1 MKHIDTEANVAQD
14 APIVVQGARVH
25 NLRNVSVTIP
35 RNRMTVI
42 TGVSGSGKSSLAFDT
57 LFAEGQRRYLESLPA
72 YVRQFLDQM
81 DKPDVD
87 SVTGLS
93 PAISIEQHVS
103 TPGPRSILATATEL
117 HDHLRLLFAHV
128 GTAHCH
134 LCGKPV
140 SATSAEKIVE
150 ALLALPD
157 GSRLTVLAP
166 VMRKNASSSYASC
179 LADTAKA
186 GFVRVRVDG
195 ELFPI
200 EDADAKAKGV
210 KTLDAVVDRL
220 ILKPDIRRRVTDS
233 VELALTHGNG
243 SLSVFCSLPD
253 GSEMEYLYNE
263 RNACPDCDIAFD
275 VFKPGHF
282 SFNSHIGACPVCEG
296 LGKEAYFEEALIVP
310 DDTLSLAEGAIR
322 PWRRGPKRL
331 IAAFNMMLRSV
342 ASWQDIDMDTP
353 WRELPERVRMI
364 ILNGSDGEEFP
375 ITRKIRGNVRRSKQV
390 YEGVVPNLKR
400 RLRESESESMKTTL
414 RSFLSRRRCHA
425 CGGQRMRPEILA
437 CRIPHPASPG
447 VNIAEVL
454 SMTVSALRSWIET
467 LPLNGN
473 EARIAGNVVNG
484 LKERLDFL
492 VNVGLGYL
500 TADRQSSTLS
510 GGELQRIRLASQI
523 GAGLSGVMYVLDE
536 PTIGLHPHDNET
548 LIAMLRKL
556 QSRGNTLI
564 VVEHDETMIRAA
576 DTVIDMGPG
585 AGRHGGRVTFAG
597 NVPAL
602 LTCTAS
608 LTARFLTGEEKPCIP
623 TRMQPDG
630 RWLTVRGA
638 TLHNLNEVTA
648 KFPVGCLTVVTGVS
662 GSGKSTLVDDVFR
675 ANVSRYLARPA
686 RSRRGF
692 VFEHCTAIEGLD
704 LIDKLIIIDKTPIGR
719 SSRSNPLTYT
729 GAFDTIRQL
738 FAATP
743 AAKARGYTA
752 SRFSFN
758 VKGGRC
764 EVCKGDGR
772 IHLEMSFLPDVSVT
786 CEQCGGRRYNKETL
800 EVHYAGRSIADVLA
814 MTVSEAVEAFENVPA
829 LFRRL
834 KTLSDVGLDYLQL
847 GQRAS
852 TLSGGEAQRLRL
864 STELQRPPEKHTVYV
879 LDEPTTGL
887 HFADVRRLLTIL
899 ERFRDAG
906 HTVIVIEH
914 NPDVMRA
921 ADWIIDMGPG
931 GGDAGGTV
939 VVAGSPETVRACPES
954 MTARYLGR
962 R

>member
-1 MKHIDTEANVAQD
+1 MKRINEKSEMTQYS
-14 APIVVQGARVH
+14 PIVVQGARVH
-25 NLRNVSVTIP
+25 NLQNISVTIP
-35 RNRMTVI
+35 KNRLTVI

-93 PAISIEQHVS
+93 PAISIEQHAS
-103 TPGPRSILATATEL
+103 TPGPRSMLATATEL
-117 HDHLRLLFAHV
+117 HDYLRLLFAHI
-128 GTAHCH
+128 GMAHCH

-150 ALLALPD
+150 VLLTLPE
-157 GSRLTVLAP
+157 GSRLTVFAP
-166 VMRKNASSSYASC
+166 VMRKNASSTYASC
-179 LADTAKA
+179 LAEVAKA

-195 ELFPI
+195 ELLSI
-200 EDADAKAKGV
+200 EDVDPKAKAV
-210 KTLDAVVDRL
+210 KTLDVVVDRL

-233 VELALTHGNG
+233 VELALTHGKG
-243 SLSVFCSLPD
+243 SISVFCLLPD
-253 GSEMEYLYNE
+253 GSEMENLYNE
-263 RNACPDCDIAFD
+263 RNACPDCDVTFD
-275 VFKPGHF
+275 VFKPRHF
-282 SFNSHIGACPVCEG
+282 SFNSHVGACPVCEG

-310 DDTLSLAEGAIR
+310 DDSLSLAEGVIR

-331 IAAFNMMLRSV
+331 IAAFNRMLRSV
-342 ASWQDIDMDTP
+342 ASWQGIDMDTS
-353 WRELPERVRMI
+353 WRALPDSVRNI
-364 ILNGSDGEEFP
+364 ILNGSDGEAFP
-375 ITRKIRGNVRRSKQV
+375 ITRKVRGNIRRSKRA
-390 YEGVVPNLKR
+390 YEGVIPNLQR
-400 RLRESESESMKTTL
+400 RLRESKSESMKTVL
-414 RSFLSRRRCHA
+414 RSFLSRRRCRA

-437 CRIPHPASPG
+437 CRIPHPTSPG

-454 SMTVSALRSWIET
+454 SMTVLALRNWVET
-467 LPLNGN
+467 LPLSEH
-473 EARIAGNVVNG
+473 EANIAGNVVNG

-500 TADRQSSTLS
+500 TTDRQSSTLS

-536 PTIGLHPHDNET
+536 PTIGLHPYDNER

-556 QSRGNTLI
+556 QSYGNTLI

-576 DTVIDMGPG
+576 DTVIDIGPG
-585 AGRHGGRVTFAG
+585 AGQYGGRVTFAG
-597 NVPAL
+597 SVSDL
-602 LTCTAS
+602 LTCSAS
-608 LTARFLTGEEKPCIP
+608 LTARFLNGEEKPCVP
-623 TRMQPDG
+623 NRVKPDG
-630 RWLTVRGA
+630 RWLTINGA
-638 TLHNLNEVTA
+638 TLHNLNNVTV
-648 KFPVGCLTVVTGVS
+648 KFPMSCLTVVTGVS
-662 GSGKSTLVDDVFR
+662 GSGKSTLVDDIFYEN
-675 ANVSRYLARPA
+675 ASRFLARPA
-686 RSRRGF
+686 RSRGTF
-692 VFEHCTAIEGLD
+692 SFKHCAAIEGFD
-704 LIDKLIIIDKTPIGR
+704 EVDKLIIIDKAPIGR

-729 GAFDTIRQL
+729 GAFDTIRRL

-743 AAKARGYTA
+743 SAKARGYTP

-772 IHLEMSFLPDVSVT
+772 IHLEMSFLPDVFVT

-814 MTVSEAVEAFENVPA
+814 MTVSAAVEAFENVPA
-829 LFRRL
+829 LFRKL
-834 KTLSDVGLDYLQL
+834 KTLDDVGLGYLQL

-864 STELQRPPEKHTVYV
+864 STELQRPAKKHTVYIF
-879 LDEPTTGL
+879 DEPTTGL

-899 ERFRDAG
+899 ERLRDAG

-914 NPDVMRA
+914 HPDVMRA
-921 ADWIIDMGPG
+921 ADWMIDMGPG
-931 GGDAGGTV
+931 GGDAGGNI
-939 VVAGSPETVRACPES
+939 VVAGAPETVAACPES
-954 MTARYLGR
+954 LTARYLSE
-962 R
+962 